1 MQEVTRYLAAQFNRT
16 SLFLRNEN
24 FSQVISSIS
33 SAYNFAVLEFT
44 AGSQITA
51 RLLLVCC
58 QAFYSS
64 VSCIARGTPSDSAGP
79 SRRALEAARTALAV
93 AKDPENLQKWTA
105 FQARLARWEIR
116 QDGGKPPSLK
126 IQYSVL
132 EANKLGQKMATLIGI
147 LSDASVHFTPEFISQ
162 LNYKHDQSGK
172 SIYLEFLEERVDE
185 QARAI
190 KLLSAI
196 HFTIL
201 RAFDQCCG
209 GALARSRG
217 CREAMQDIEVMA
229 SELWDKYPFKVE
241 PELERK
247 FRDAASSTEQE
258 S

>member
-1 MQEVTRYLAAQFNRT
+1 MYLAGQFNRT
-16 SLFLRNEN
+16 SLFLRNED
-24 FSQVISSIS
+24 FSQVISSIA
-33 SAYNFAVLEFT
+33 SAYDFAISEFCGGT
-44 AGSQITA
+44 MTGA

-64 VSCIARGTPSDSAGP
+64 VSCIARGTPWDSAGP

-105 FQARLARWEIR
+105 FQERLARWEIR
-116 QDGGKPPSLK
+116 MDGGKPPSLK

-132 EANKLGQKMATLIGI
+132 EANKLEQKMATLIGI
-147 LSDASVHFTPEFISQ
+147 LSDASVHFTPEFSSR

-172 SIYLEFLEERVDE
+172 FIYLEFLEERVDE
-185 QARAI
+185 QAREI

-196 HFTIL
+196 HLTIL

-209 GALARSRG
+209 GALARSSG
-217 CREAMQDIEVMA
+217 CREAMQDIEVIA
-229 SELWDKYPFKVE
+229 SKLGEKYPFRVE

-247 FRDAASSTEQE
+247 FRDATNSSDQE